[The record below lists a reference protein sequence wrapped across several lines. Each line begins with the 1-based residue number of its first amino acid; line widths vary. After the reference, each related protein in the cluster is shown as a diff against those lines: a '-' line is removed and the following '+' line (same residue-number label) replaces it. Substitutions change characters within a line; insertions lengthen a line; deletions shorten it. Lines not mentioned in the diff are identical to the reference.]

1 VIYRHTSLPN
11 THRTHE
17 SHDGDRFT
25 CDVFYEGTVCVCN
38 GNTIRIELH
47 PWNQQKELTSYCEAE
62 SVAVM
67 GYCPLARAKRFGE
80 SMLKDIAARLGKS
93 EAQVAI
99 RWSLQS
105 GVITIPKSSKPSRI
119 TQNAEVFGWAI
130 DDATMAEIA
139 SEVDEGFKASGS
151 VNSQDLPWADVK

>member
-1 VIYRHTSLPN
+1 
-11 THRTHE
+11 
-17 SHDGDRFT
+17 
-25 CDVFYEGTVCVCN
+25 
-38 GNTIRIELH
+38 
-47 PWNQQKELTSYCEAE
+47 
-62 SVAVM
+62 M

-151 VNSQDLPWADVK
+151 VRTCLKWAASAWTRARPRWAWAT